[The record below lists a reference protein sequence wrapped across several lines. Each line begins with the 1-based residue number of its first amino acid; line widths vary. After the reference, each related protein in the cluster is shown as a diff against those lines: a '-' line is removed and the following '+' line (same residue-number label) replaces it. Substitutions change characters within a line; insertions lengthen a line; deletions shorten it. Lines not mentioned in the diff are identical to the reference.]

1 MSSIFIQIP
10 SYHDFELRKTILDE
24 TIVDMKY
31 YCGKLQTLNTIFKF
45 LSNFNKNLAEVND
58 QYHLNFGDL
67 LPSLREWSEYDGE
80 HVILE
85 EGGNKPNKKRSKKCK
100 PKYKNSRNK
109 KLACGIGRKTRR
121 KL

>member
-1 MSSIFIQIP
+1 MNTVFTNKS
-10 SYHDFELRKTILDE
+10 ELKKKILDE
-24 TIVDMKY
+24 KIVEMKY
-31 YCGKLQTLNTIFKF
+31 FCGKLQTLNTIFKY
-45 LSNFNKNLAEVND
+45 LSKYDKSLAEVSD

-67 LPSLREWSEYDGE
+67 LPSLREFIGYDGIE
-80 HVILE
+80 NVTLE

-100 PKYKNSRNK
+100 PKYKNSRYK